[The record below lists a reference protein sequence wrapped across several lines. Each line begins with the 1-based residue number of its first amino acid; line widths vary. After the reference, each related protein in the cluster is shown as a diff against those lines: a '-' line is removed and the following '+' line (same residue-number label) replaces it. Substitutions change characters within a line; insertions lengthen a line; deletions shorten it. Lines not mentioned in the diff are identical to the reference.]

1 MQRMKLAGAD
11 MIMGNIQDGL
21 ATVGP
26 LQLNQSLPLFLHA
39 ASRVDIFQRI
49 ALP

>member
-1 MQRMKLAGAD
+1 
-11 MIMGNIQDGL
+11 MGNIQDGL